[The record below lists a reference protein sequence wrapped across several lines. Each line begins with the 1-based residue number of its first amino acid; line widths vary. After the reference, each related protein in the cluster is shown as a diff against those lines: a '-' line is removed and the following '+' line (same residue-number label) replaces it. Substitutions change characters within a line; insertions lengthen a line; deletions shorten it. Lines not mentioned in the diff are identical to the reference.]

1 MIHDPFC
8 SMIYLLNTVIFN
20 SYMLNYQRISH
31 YHIGKQHYYVLWITI
46 ATLNFPISMSYITGR
61 IVSHMSHKI
70 SPDRGWFY
78 IPITWSNNSFI
89 IDKPITLVFFW
100 LSIKSSWSRF
110 NLCFSNIFPYI
121 SEDLD
126 WKLHNLSTPGCLY
139 IYIHIQT

>member
-1 MIHDPFC
+1 M
-8 SMIYLLNTVIFN
+8 
-20 SYMLNYQRISH
+20 
-31 YHIGKQHYYVLWITI
+31 WITI
-46 ATLNFPISMSYITGR
+46 ATLNFPIFMSYITGR
-61 IVSHMSHKI
+61 IVCHMSHKI

-89 IDKPITLVFFW
+89 IDKPIILVFFW

-139 IYIHIQT
+139 IYTYTHIDIHTYPIKCIIYVYIIISHPIKHTPLNLMLHD